1 MKETGVA
8 LIMVLLVTSVLS
20 TLALGLAVIVS
31 TSQLAEGNF
40 VDSMAMLYAA
50 EAGVELAAHDLSQS
64 ADWDLVLSGRESG
77 TLTDGAATG
86 VRNTPAG
93 GRVSLTIETNQLN
106 CGKASSCTEAQMNAN
121 SRERPWGPNNA
132 RWRLF
137 EYGSIPSLD
146 LFARPGPWYLLVWVA
161 DDGRET
167 DGNPL
172 ADGGGTDH
180 RGRGILRV
188 RAEVYGGWGARRAV
202 EAELA
207 RSCRSAGG
215 AEVCQPGIRV
225 QSWQELRQLI
235 P

>member
-1 MKETGVA
+1 
-8 LIMVLLVTSVLS
+8 
-20 TLALGLAVIVS
+20 
-31 TSQLAEGNF
+31 
-40 VDSMAMLYAA
+40 
-50 EAGVELAAHDLSQS
+50 
-64 ADWDLVLSGRESG
+64 
-77 TLTDGAATG
+77 
-86 VRNTPAG
+86 
-93 GRVSLTIETNQLN
+93 VSLTIETNQLN

-172 ADGGGTDH
+172 VDGAGADH

-202 EAELA
+202 EAELT
-207 RSCRSAGG
+207 RPCRSAGG